1 MKKLLLLTVAI
12 FVAVSCSSVDKK
24 HFKAVQFFNQNKDKL
39 AELCYSEFPAKTEYI
54 KGDTIRTTR
63 TEVIE
68 KLVDCPDGSKV
79 ECKEKTKYITE
90 TIRDTIKVIDTALET
105 KLRAEINKLN
115 ASNVLM
121 SEKLEDSVKQL
132 KQAKKEVSKRDWI
145 ILGLGAILAL
155 FLIGKIKR

>member
-1 MKKLLLLTVAI
+1 MKKLLLLTVAM

-54 KGDTIRTTR
+54 KGDTIRTTK
-63 TEVIE
+63 TEVVE

-90 TIRDTIKVIDTALET
+90 TIRDTIKVVDTALEV

-121 SEKLEDSVKQL
+121 SGKIEDGSKQL
-132 KQAKKEVSKRDWI
+132 KTANKENNKLEWI
-145 ILGLGAILAL
+145 IKGLAAALVILT
-155 FLIGKIKR
+155 FLKLK

>member
-1 MKKLLLLTVAI
+1 MKKLLLLTVSI
-12 FVAVSCSSVDKK
+12 FVIVSCSSVDKK

-54 KGDTIRTTR
+54 KGDTIRTTK
-63 TEVIE
+63 TEVVE

-90 TIRDTIKVIDTALET
+90 TIRDTIKVVDTALET
-105 KLRAEINKLN
+105 KLRTEINKLN

-121 SEKLEDSVKQL
+121 SEKIEDSLKQL
-132 KQAKKEVSKRDWI
+132 KTANKENNKLEWI
-145 ILGLGAILAL
+145 IKGLAAVLVILT
-155 FLIGKIKR
+155 FLKLK